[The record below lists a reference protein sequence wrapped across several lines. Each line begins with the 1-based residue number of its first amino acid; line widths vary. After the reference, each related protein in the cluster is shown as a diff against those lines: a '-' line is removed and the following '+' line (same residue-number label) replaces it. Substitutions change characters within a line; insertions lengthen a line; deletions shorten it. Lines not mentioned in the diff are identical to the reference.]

1 MFENDRILANVK
13 ATMEMEG
20 FVITE
25 EQEKMGRDC
34 LEGRVSFAE
43 AVEKLK
49 RKYMQKQVV

>member
-49 RKYMQKQVV
+49 LKYMQKQVV